1 MFGIVRPLDRLGRIV
16 LPMEFRKTMGLKEG
30 TQMEIIGTR
39 DGLLLRPYR
48 PEGGLLGQA
57 RELQESAKLAQAGPE
72 VDRKLEE
79 LAALLAD
86 HYRKT
91 LWDMVQNDN
100 HIMWNPPSSVM
111 EGVTVAIPRR
121 RND

>member
-30 TQMEIIGTR
+30 TQMEIIGAR

-79 LAALLAD
+79 LAALLEAN
-86 HYRKT
+86 
-91 LWDMVQNDN
+91 LCGGN
-100 HIMWNPPSSVM
+100 
-111 EGVTVAIPRR
+111 
-121 RND
+121 

>member
-39 DGLLLRPYR
+39 DGLLLHPYR

-79 LAALLAD
+79 LAALLEEN
-86 HYRKT
+86 
-91 LWDMVQNDN
+91 LCGGN
-100 HIMWNPPSSVM
+100 
-111 EGVTVAIPRR
+111 
-121 RND
+121 